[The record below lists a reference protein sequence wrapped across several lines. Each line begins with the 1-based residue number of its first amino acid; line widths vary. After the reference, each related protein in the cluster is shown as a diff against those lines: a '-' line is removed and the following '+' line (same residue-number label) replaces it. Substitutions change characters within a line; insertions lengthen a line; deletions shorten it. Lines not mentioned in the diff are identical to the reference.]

1 MQGGTGLTQMGQGY
15 PIIWAV
21 EILQLEES
29 SEMVVSDT
37 KSAAVSDTA
46 ANFSL
51 GVKYHISRG
60 IMARAIRS
68 TGILA
73 L

>member
-1 MQGGTGLTQMGQGY
+1 MAE
-15 PIIWAV
+15 IIWAV
-21 EILQLEES
+21 ELLQSEES
-29 SEMVVSDT
+29 SVMAVSDT
-37 KSAAVSDTA
+37 KSAAVSDTE

-60 IMARAIRS
+60 IMAWAIRS